1 MELFEVAHF
10 LNLVSMV
17 GFDCEDLRM
26 LSFFFGL
33 STLIRQ
39 ADYKKNYL
47 VLGVRSITISLKSN
61 NMYEVITLMLV
72 PHRGFMAQLRFQL

>member
-39 ADYKKNYL
+39 ADYKKL
-47 VLGVRSITISLKSN
+47 
-61 NMYEVITLMLV
+61 
-72 PHRGFMAQLRFQL
+72 PGFGGQVNHHFIEK